1 MNVELSFVFLSH
13 SKVKG
18 KAWESLNLALFLGPF
33 RVRLSDFKGF
43 GAFLSRDFPETFI
56 H

>member
-1 MNVELSFVFLSH
+1 MNIELSCVFLSH
-13 SKVKG
+13 SKV

-33 RVRLSDFKGF
+33 RVRLSDVKGF
-43 GAFLSRDFPETFI
+43 GEVLSRDFPETFI